1 MRKMNRRPIAVAGV
15 IALTGLMGSSGLANA
30 QDEAAFFK
38 GKTIRIMSGFPPG
51 GSYDLYARF
60 AGEALKIAIPGID
73 AVVVENKPGAGG
85 LIAANY
91 FSNISAKDGT
101 ALAVLPDTI
110 ATFQLIDPSKVKFDV
125 RKLNFIGSFTPIN
138 SLILRRG
145 DAPAKTI
152 AELKSKESTVGCSG
166 KSAQSYQFPA
176 AAKMLAGFNF
186 KMICGYRGTGGIS
199 LALERKEIDIA
210 GAGWSAWRVS
220 HKQQLEKGDVVPVF
234 QIGLKRDVELQNVPL
249 LQELTDDPEQKK
261 AIEFISG
268 GTAIGRA
275 LSAPP
280 GVPAARIAFLREVFD
295 KIAKDPAMKAL
306 ADERKLVFNP
316 VAGTEI
322 QQISNAIVE
331 TPKAIVDK
339 ASVAFK

>member
-1 MRKMNRRPIAVAGV
+1 MKPIHMKQTIAAMCMMAG
-15 IALTGLMGSSGLANA
+15 ATGWTGAAHA
-30 QDEAAFFK
+30 QDEAAFYK
-38 GKTIRIMSGFPPG
+38 GKTVRIMSGFPPG

-85 LIAANY
+85 LIATNY
-91 FSNISAKDGT
+91 FYNIGAKDGT

-110 ATFQLIDPSKVKFDV
+110 ATFQLTDPSKVKFDV
-125 RKLNFIGSFTPIN
+125 RKINFIGSFTPIN

-145 DAPAKTI
+145 DAPARTI

-176 AAKMLAGFNF
+176 AAKVLAGFNF
-186 KMICGYRGTGGIS
+186 KMVCGYRGTGGIA

-210 GAGWSAWRVS
+210 GAGWSAFRVS
-220 HKQQLEKGDVVPVF
+220 HKQQLEKGEVVPVF
-234 QIGLKRDVELQNVPL
+234 QIGLKRDVELPNVPL
-249 LQELTDDPEQKK
+249 LQELTDDAGNKK

-280 GVPAARIAFLREVFD
+280 GVPEARVAFLRAVFD
-295 KIAKDPAMKAL
+295 KIAKDPAIKAL
-306 ADERKLVFNP
+306 AEKRKLVFNP
-316 VAGTEI
+316 VPGKEI

-331 TPKAIVDK
+331 TPKAVVDK
-339 ASVAFK
+339 AAAVFK